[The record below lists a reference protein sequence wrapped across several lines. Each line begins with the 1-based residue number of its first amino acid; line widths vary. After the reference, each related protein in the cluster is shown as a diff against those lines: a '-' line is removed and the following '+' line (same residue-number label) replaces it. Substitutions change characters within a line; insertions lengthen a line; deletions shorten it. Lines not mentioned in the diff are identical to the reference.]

1 MESENKFL
9 DLVDSIENDEWNRS
23 SVSVNI
29 PEHPE
34 IRFAS
39 PTGMFE
45 VEISPVNGYD
55 DGKVRKEEL
64 EFFVNV
70 YKYQLDEHGDRVSE
84 DLLFSRKYEQ
94 AEKAIL
100 KAELKIKKLS

>member
-1 MESENKFL
+1 MKSESQFL
-9 DLVDSIENDEWNRS
+9 DLVESIEDGEWSRS
-23 SVSVNI
+23 SVNVNI

-34 IRFAS
+34 IRFSS
-39 PTGMFE
+39 PTGKFE

-55 DGKVRKEEL
+55 DGKVRKEDL

-70 YKYQLDEHGDRVSE
+70 YKYRLDEYGDRVSE
-84 DLLFSRKYEQ
+84 NMLFSRKYKQ